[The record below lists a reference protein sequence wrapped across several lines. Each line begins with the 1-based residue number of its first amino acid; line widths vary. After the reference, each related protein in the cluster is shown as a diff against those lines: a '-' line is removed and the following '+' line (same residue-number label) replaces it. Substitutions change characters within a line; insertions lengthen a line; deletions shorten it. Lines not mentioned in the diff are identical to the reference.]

1 MKKFQILDLA
11 QIQRTLSIFNFCEVS
26 ENKQTTNS
34 EITLLVLKKGSKNF
48 QSSWE
53 KQYHSYAFL
62 AEAINFHNDSLSIVT
77 AIYLQPT
84 VFSSSHRIYWPGNP
98 TKTTRKTFRSI
109 RPDFLPTD
117 FAHPTINV
125 SCHQPRGKF
134 LFECQQTNRQ
144 KAQSKIKP
152 NITKHRTVLNRM
164 TKIKSKIKSSCF
176 QQKISMKIPGY
187 FHWNQTRYVARYSR
201 MNNDGALYRA
211 ISND

>member
-1 MKKFQILDLA
+1 ML
-11 QIQRTLSIFNFCEVS
+11 T
-26 ENKQTTNS
+26 
-34 EITLLVLKKGSKNF
+34 KGSKNC

-62 AEAINFHNDSLSIVT
+62 PEAINFHNDSLSILT

-84 VFSSSHRIYWPGNP
+84 VFGSSHRIYWPGNP

-117 FAHPTINV
+117 FAHPTIKV
-125 SCHQPRGKF
+125 SCRQPGGKF
-134 LFECQQTNRQ
+134 LFEYQQTNIQ
-144 KAQSKIKP
+144 KAQSKTKP
-152 NITKHRTVLNRM
+152 NITKHHTVLNRM
-164 TKIKSKIKSSCF
+164 TKIKSKIKSSSF
-176 QQKISMKIPGY
+176 QQKISMKIPVY

-201 MNNDGALYRA
+201 MNNGVALYRV

>member
-1 MKKFQILDLA
+1 ML
-11 QIQRTLSIFNFCEVS
+11 T
-26 ENKQTTNS
+26 
-34 EITLLVLKKGSKNF
+34 KGSKNC

-62 AEAINFHNDSLSIVT
+62 PEAINFHNDSLSILT

-84 VFSSSHRIYWPGNP
+84 VFGSSHRIYWPGNP

-117 FAHPTINV
+117 FAHPTIKV
-125 SCHQPRGKF
+125 SCRQPGGKF
-134 LFECQQTNRQ
+134 LFEYQQTNRQ
-144 KAQSKIKP
+144 KAQSKTKP
-152 NITKHRTVLNRM
+152 NITKHHTVLNRM
-164 TKIKSKIKSSCF
+164 TKIKSKIKSSSF
-176 QQKISMKIPGY
+176 QQKISMKIPVY

-201 MNNDGALYRA
+201 MNNGVALYRV